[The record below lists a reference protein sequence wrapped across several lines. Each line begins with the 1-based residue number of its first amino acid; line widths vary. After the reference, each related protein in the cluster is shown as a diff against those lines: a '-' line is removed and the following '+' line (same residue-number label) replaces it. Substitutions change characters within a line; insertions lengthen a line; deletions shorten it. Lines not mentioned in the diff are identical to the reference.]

1 MACLS
6 EIASHRNTHQDL
18 CSRILRQPIYSLVQY
33 ADGAQVNTCSKEN
46 LQANVELTYFT
57 SAYIILGLT
66 LNPNK
71 RKHFS
76 SHSPRKHS
84 CHPTKAQP
92 TIDPLKMI
100 TSRQFNI
107 DRLPSNIKVTGLMYS
122 AQGGVLVKHFLELN
136 LMVKTKLGGGS
147 T

>member
-1 MACLS
+1 MHLLINNNNGDDEDALPPKVQPLYSVFPAWIACVS
-6 EIASHRNTHQDL
+6 EIASHRNAHPH
-18 CSRILRQPIYSLVQY
+18 QPIYSLVQY
-33 ADGAQVNTCSKEN
+33 ADGARVNTCFKEN

-71 RKHFS
+71 RKHS
-76 SHSPRKHS
+76 SSQNSRKHS

-100 TSRQFNI
+100 TSRQFST
-107 DRLPSNIKVTGLMYS
+107 DRLPANVKVTGLMYS
-122 AQGGVLVKHFLELN
+122 A
-136 LMVKTKLGGGS
+136 
-147 T
+147 